1 LVTAVCFCVLD
12 DYADCRFRLHQIAFE
27 ERSAQ
32 KFQQMDIFE
41 IHRQIK
47 GDYAIS
53 IRSFLS
59 ISDDENCE
67 DTAYSLIPPT
77 V

>member
-1 LVTAVCFCVLD
+1 
-12 DYADCRFRLHQIAFE
+12 
-27 ERSAQ
+27 
-32 KFQQMDIFE
+32 MDIFE

-53 IRSFLS
+53 IRSFVS